1 MGLKN
6 VDVKRQN
13 KEISVNRACG
23 LGTLYKQVIE
33 DALLPKART
42 SIARFDCN
50 SWTVRIDSSD
60 RITFLRYVRRD
71 IKAIAWF
78 ITVITSEGP
87 HHGPVGCDER
97 PSMTRRSRRAA
108 RRHKSIGGAKQDER
122 DRGESGQGECTYVV
136 VTNFYD
142 VD

>member
-50 SWTVRIDSSD
+50 S
-60 RITFLRYVRRD
+60 
-71 IKAIAWF
+71 
-78 ITVITSEGP
+78 
-87 HHGPVGCDER
+87 
-97 PSMTRRSRRAA
+97 
-108 RRHKSIGGAKQDER
+108 
-122 DRGESGQGECTYVV
+122 
-136 VTNFYD
+136 
-142 VD
+142 